1 MLDLKYVVENIDEV
15 IKKLNTR
22 NSDFTYLKELVE
34 LADERSKLIHD
45 VESKKAFRNE
55 ASKKIGEFKREKK
68 DVTEILNEVSSLGDE
83 IKELDN
89 KADII
94 KDKINDILLNTPNI
108 PDSSVP
114 VGVDESNNVILRKH
128 LEPTKFDFKIKDH
141 VELGED
147 LDIIDFARAAKVT
160 GARFVFYKGLAA
172 RLERALMQFMMDVHT
187 FEGGYT
193 EAIPPYIVNEESM
206 FGTGQF
212 PKFREE
218 SFKLEGKDWYLNPT
232 AEVPMINLY
241 RNEIIEGNDLPLN
254 YVAFTSAFRSE
265 AGAAGRDTRGI
276 LRQHQFQKVELIK
289 FAKPEDSNDE
299 LENMIKQSELILK
312 KLELP
317 YQVVNLSTGDLGF
330 SMAKTYDIEV
340 WIPSQNKYREIG
352 SISNAK
358 DYQARRAQ
366 IRFKRDKDSKTEYVH
381 TLNGS
386 GLAVGR
392 TVIAIMENYQQKDG
406 TIKVPEVLIPYM
418 KVDIIK

>member
-128 LEPTKFDFKIKDH
+128 LEPTKFEFKIKDH

>member
-114 VGVDESNNVILRKH
+114 VGVDESDNVILRKH

-160 GARFVFYKGLAA
+160 GARFVFHKGLAA

>member
-15 IKKLNTR
+15 INKLNTR
-22 NSDFTYLKELVE
+22 NSDFTYLKELVA

-55 ASKKIGEFKREKK
+55 VSKKIGEYKREKK
-68 DVTEILNEVSSLGDE
+68 DVTEILNEVASLGDE
-83 IKELDN
+83 IKEIDN
-89 KADII
+89 KVNEVNG
-94 KDKINDILLNTPNI
+94 KINNILLNTPNI

-114 VGVDESNNVILRKH
+114 VGVDESSNVVLRKY
-128 LEPTKFDFKIKDH
+128 LEPTKFDFEIKDH

-147 LDIIDFARAAKVT
+147 LDIIDFTRAAKVT

-187 FEGGYT
+187 FEGGYI

-218 SFKLEGKDWYLNPT
+218 SFKLEGRDWYLNPT

-241 RNEIIEGNDLPLN
+241 RNEILEGKDLPLN

-289 FAKPEDSNDE
+289 FAKPEDSKQE

-317 YQVVNLSTGDLGF
+317 YQVVSLSTGDLGF

-366 IRFKRDKDSKTEYVH
+366 IRFKRDKESKTEYVH

-386 GLAVGR
+386 GLAIGR
-392 TVIAIMENYQQKDG
+392 TVIAIMENYQQADG
-406 TIKVPEVLIPYM
+406 SIKVPKVLIPYM
-418 KVDIIK
+418 KVDVIK